1 MPNLAPAV
9 VAAIIG
15 ASATGAATISEIAY
29 QAASAPGTPKPNT
42 TPPPLTPQGNQQQ
55 TAAVSQQLPDLQS
68 LTGGSLSPEY
78 AASFGATQSGLSNDP
93 RATGNIQNAINNFF
107 GISAPG
113 QTGLTTNT
121 LSAPTGGPGILD
133 MFKSSGTG
141 TASPLAAGGGM
152 PAWIQSVLNGN
163 QFQGLQQG

>member
-1 MPNLAPAV
+1 LANQP
-9 VAAIIG
+9 
-15 ASATGAATISEIAY
+15 S
-29 QAASAPGTPKPNT
+29 TPKPSAV
-42 TPPPLTPQGNQQQ
+42 PPPLTPQGNQQQ
-55 TAAVSQQLPDLQS
+55 TAAVGQQLPDLQA

-121 LSAPTGGPGILD
+121 LSAPSGGPGILD
-133 MFKSSGTG
+133 LLRTSGTG
-141 TASPLAAGGGM
+141 TASPLSAGGGI
-152 PAWIQSVLNGN
+152 PAWIQQALSSND
-163 QFQGLQQG
+163 FKGLAA